1 MKRTLRYV
9 LLLVLSLAAL
19 AHAQQF
25 NMGFGVSALG
35 SPTSNLESFGKQ
47 GMGGGAY
54 LSFSGDFIF
63 WKQVGVQ
70 GEVAWRASEN
80 LYQGFQPYRTIF
92 YDFNGI
98 YAPSLGR
105 HASLE
110 LLGGIGAA
118 SHRFYTPFVTCSF
131 TSCTNYVSSNHF
143 MWHTGAG
150 IKIYLTDRVFI
161 RPEAHGY
168 FIHNNVE
175 FSDNIAYRFGAS
187 LGYTFGER
195 ETHEKRR
202 RY

>member
-1 MKRTLRYV
+1 MKTSLH
-9 LLLVLSLAAL
+9 LLVLTTLLFSGLAY
-19 AHAQQF
+19 AQQF
-25 NMGFGVSALG
+25 NLGFGVSALG
-35 SPTSNLESFGKQ
+35 APTKNSFGTQ

-98 YAPSLGR
+98 YAPTLGR
-105 HASLE
+105 HASIE
-110 LLGGIGAA
+110 LMGGIGAA
-118 SHRFYTPFVTCSF
+118 SHRFYTPFFNCTF
-131 TSCTNYVSSNHF
+131 TGCTNYVSSNHF
-143 MWHTGAG
+143 MGHAGAG
-150 IKIYLTDRVFI
+150 IKLYLTDRLFI

-175 FSDNIAYRFGAS
+175 FNDNIAYRFGAS
-187 LGYTFGER
+187 IGYTFGER
-195 ETHEKRR
+195 ETYDRRR